1 MNKEI
6 TQLDYDMIREA
17 IDIDKSWQHSWHLNV
32 FMANQRTLNKRL
44 LDIIEEKINKRNE
57 EIEFLNKTKNI
68 LLDLELIEDS
78 EFKYDYKNNEEDDL
92 PF

>member
-1 MNKEI
+1 MKKDVTSE
-6 TQLDYDMIREA
+6 DYGLICDA

-32 FMANQRTLNKRL
+32 FMANQKTLNKKL

-57 EIEFLNKTKNI
+57 EIEFLNKVKNI
-68 LLDLELIEDS
+68 LLNLELIEDS
-78 EFKYDYKNNEEDDL
+78 KEFNYDYKSNEDDL

>member
-17 IDIDKSWQHSWHLNV
+17 IDLDSWKHSWHLNV
-32 FMANQRTLNKRL
+32 FMANQKTLNKKL
-44 LDIIEEKINKRNE
+44 LDIIEEKINKRNK

-78 EFKYDYKNNEEDDL
+78 EFKYDYKNNEEDNL
-92 PF
+92 SF